1 MRSELFEQLEDI
13 PLDYP
18 NPELKEDDLV
28 SLGKDSD
35 GSITFLLDKGREEEE
50 EKAEE
55 DFYRNLAEDMES
67 AVLENLCIRLI
78 DEINEDLDARKEWES
93 NVNIIM
99 KYLGFKIEESR
110 NVPFMRACAAYDS
123 TLAKALISNYATL
136 RAELFP
142 PEGPAESEILGIP
155 TKKTEDEA
163 ERVKIF
169 LNYYLTDR
177 DKDYYPDSE
186 TLLLY
191 MILFGSA
198 FRKIYQDPILEMPVA
213 RTIKPQDLI
222 VNPNTNS
229 LLTSNRI
236 TQVIYL
242 DRKDIVLREMSGDFI
257 KYDLPAVSEE
267 TEDKSK
273 VTKTIKQIEG
283 IDTNSTENKNLF
295 KYYEVHVDLFDEDL
309 KISSKD
315 DKNLPKPYVVTINV
329 STKKIASIKRNWNE
343 KDSKFTRKQYF
354 VNWYFLPGF
363 GIYGTGLANLLGSN
377 AVALTDIE
385 RQLIDA
391 GTLKNFPGGLK
402 TKHSKSENNNV
413 AIGPCEFL
421 EIDTGGYPISENVM
435 LMPYG
440 EPSQVLA
447 SLREELKKD
456 ASELAA
462 TAEMGIPEIGTNT
475 PVGTALASIEKSSKV
490 QSTILRSCHVSLGN
504 ELKLL
509 YNLFGEYLEDEPY
522 PFKVPGGESFI
533 MRKDFN
539 DSINIIPVSNP
550 NILTSTHRI
559 MLAQSLMSLANTASD
574 LYDMREIHK
583 NMLKAMNVEDIDKV
597 LKPENVD
604 ASLDAISENMYVMA
618 NKGIVVAPYQDHK
631 SHLPLHLKFGMEVQ
645 SLNPVAYVSIMEHSQ
660 VHKSYIALENMSQ
673 EVQQAQQQ
681 IQMNPDPNMIM
692 QIQNRMNQIGEW
704 YKLPPN
710 ELIKVPEVQNMISS
724 MDAKEEQ
731 ERQEMMKKAQEEQ
744 PKPID
749 PNAVMMAEIEQRR
762 EAAQLNYE
770 AIKLKVEAET
780 FKAQLKFEGEKLK
793 IESQRDINSEKNE
806 ANREIAEL
814 KQVKQPINTHHEVK
828 Q

>member
-1 MRSELFEQLEDI
+1 
-13 PLDYP
+13 
-18 NPELKEDDLV
+18 
-28 SLGKDSD
+28 
-35 GSITFLLDKGREEEE
+35 
-50 EKAEE
+50 
-55 DFYRNLAEDMES
+55 
-67 AVLENLCIRLI
+67 
-78 DEINEDLDARKEWES
+78 
-93 NVNIIM
+93 
-99 KYLGFKIEESR
+99 
-110 NVPFMRACAAYDS
+110 
-123 TLAKALISNYATL
+123 
-136 RAELFP
+136 
-142 PEGPAESEILGIP
+142 
-155 TKKTEDEA
+155 
-163 ERVKIF
+163 
-169 LNYYLTDR
+169 
-177 DKDYYPDSE
+177 
-186 TLLLY
+186 
-191 MILFGSA
+191 
-198 FRKIYQDPILEMPVA
+198 
-213 RTIKPQDLI
+213 
-222 VNPNTNS
+222 
-229 LLTSNRI
+229 
-236 TQVIYL
+236 
-242 DRKDIVLREMSGDFI
+242 
-257 KYDLPAVSEE
+257 
-267 TEDKSK
+267 
-273 VTKTIKQIEG
+273 
-283 IDTNSTENKNLF
+283 
-295 KYYEVHVDLFDEDL
+295 
-309 KISSKD
+309 
-315 DKNLPKPYVVTINV
+315 
-329 STKKIASIKRNWNE
+329 
-343 KDSKFTRKQYF
+343 
-354 VNWYFLPGF
+354 
-363 GIYGTGLANLLGSN
+363 
-377 AVALTDIE
+377 
-385 RQLIDA
+385 
-391 GTLKNFPGGLK
+391 
-402 TKHSKSENNNV
+402 
-413 AIGPCEFL
+413 
-421 EIDTGGYPISENVM
+421 
-435 LMPYG
+435 
-440 EPSQVLA
+440 
-447 SLREELKKD
+447 
-456 ASELAA
+456 
-462 TAEMGIPEIGTNT
+462 
-475 PVGTALASIEKSSKV
+475 
-490 QSTILRSCHVSLGN
+490 
-504 ELKLL
+504 
-509 YNLFGEYLEDEPY
+509 
-522 PFKVPGGESFI
+522 